1 MIAAMSIKLSYRTE
15 DGSYRAFDLSK
26 ITKSLVIGRD
36 RQLSK
41 LVIPDGQISR
51 SHCAIL
57 RKGEVFYVEDL
68 GSRNGTFLNGEQ
80 ISKVELHDNDVI
92 RIGGTDMKISIG
104 KANDTGVSDPLL
116 GKNMGG
122 FELMEILG
130 SGSYGTVYR
139 GMQVA
144 LGRPSGDQGPWM
156 KSTGKSPSRFT
167 HSSPKPA
174 PLVA

>member
-1 MIAAMSIKLSYRTE
+1 MSIKLSYRTE

-41 LVIPDGQISR
+41 FVIPDGQISR

-80 ISKVELHDNDVI
+80 IAKVRITRQRCHPHWRHRYEDLHW
-92 RIGGTDMKISIG
+92 
-104 KANDTGVSDPLL
+104 
-116 GKNMGG
+116 
-122 FELMEILG
+122 
-130 SGSYGTVYR
+130 
-139 GMQVA
+139 
-144 LGRPSGDQGPWM
+144 QGQ
-156 KSTGKSPSRFT
+156 
-167 HSSPKPA
+167 
-174 PLVA
+174 